1 MAAAREFVPKMLRCR
16 SWAGLEA
23 AWFLVSPPFATA
35 AGLTVLGTLLALL
48 VGAWPVVWIGAAAV
62 GLLGLAFTVAAVQAR
77 VGWRV
82 LLALAVAPFYVGWK
96 LIVQL
101 KALLGLRGGL
111 KEFGATE
118 RR

>member
-1 MAAAREFVPKMLRCR
+1 MSALFFSATSLFVALI
-16 SWAGLEA
+16 ALGLERR
-23 AWFLVSPPFATA
+23 FGYPPRLYRAIRH
-35 AGLTVLGTLLALL
+35 
-48 VGAWPVVWIGAAAV
+48 PVVWIGAAAV